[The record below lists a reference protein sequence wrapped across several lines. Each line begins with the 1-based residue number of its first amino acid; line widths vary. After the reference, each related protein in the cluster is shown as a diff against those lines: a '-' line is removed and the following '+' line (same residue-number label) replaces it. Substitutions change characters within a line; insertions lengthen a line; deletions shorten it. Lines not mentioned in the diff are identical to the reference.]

1 MAKRQE
7 LNSRIDAKQFFEAS
21 VSALREESKSIESKS
36 AEARSR
42 NRALVQ
48 RTATD
53 EALIR
58 RAVDDAA
65 RALTALWKM
74 QPSTRTV

>member
-21 VSALREESKSIESKS
+21 VSALRGESKSID
-36 AEARSR
+36 ARNR
-42 NRALVQ
+42 NRALIQ

-53 EALIR
+53 EVLMR